1 MNRLIVIILLTIPTC
16 IPAQVKF
23 SFDSEMRFDT
33 DTIYPLDPIV
43 LSIQITNA
51 SDTVINLLPPFF
63 QYKNSMK
70 FGSGIIIEYKIN
82 RSDRWNQLH
91 LSSEG
96 LENMYPIQPILAL
109 KPNESRSSNKTTYSL
124 SDFLNFNDVDDG
136 IKCYFRVNAK
146 GLLPYYRAGYLA
158 NLKISTLFI
167 KEYKGDDKM
176 VYDYIRSLPN
186 PTYFCAYRYTGY
198 IGFLET
204 GISESSYPYLRE
216 SLHVIEQFPNSQF
229 IPWFNLYLATAYT
242 DIARYHQVNHNKELS
257 LEYIGKSREITNKL
271 IAITDNKEINIFAE
285 MVVGRQFQI
294 LEEVYQGV
302 YNIPYQILQTYF
314 KNE

>member
-96 LENMYPIQPILAL
+96 LENMYPIQPIITL

-136 IKCYFRVNAK
+136 IKCYFRVCLKNA
-146 GLLPYYRAGYLA
+146 
-158 NLKISTLFI
+158 
-167 KEYKGDDKM
+167 
-176 VYDYIRSLPN
+176 V
-186 PTYFCAYRYTGY
+186 
-198 IGFLET
+198 
-204 GISESSYPYLRE
+204 
-216 SLHVIEQFPNSQF
+216 
-229 IPWFNLYLATAYT
+229 
-242 DIARYHQVNHNKELS
+242 
-257 LEYIGKSREITNKL
+257 
-271 IAITDNKEINIFAE
+271 
-285 MVVGRQFQI
+285 
-294 LEEVYQGV
+294 
-302 YNIPYQILQTYF
+302 
-314 KNE
+314 